1 MTFEAAYQE
10 VIDTGYKCAWLET
23 SRGVTLVRKNQPV
36 KTIAQQL
43 DRFKKY
49 LATSA
54 MIDGWYTICLIPSVS
69 SKDEPIAIKFYHG
82 HAANM
87 AENKNL
93 SYTVPEFSL
102 DKYLELVEENAKN
115 KAELD
120 YLRRENDRLQTRNE
134 HLEETADSLR
144 EGQATLS
151 AGPSKPIIETLAE
164 LIGAVSPVVAPFL
177 EEWRE
182 DRASKRKQEGGSL
195 DRIAKMMQ
203 QLTNNQAQQ
212 AQQLAEMQKR
222 QEAPGVLPEDAQPI
236 TVEDLA
242 GFFNAGQCTMEEAMK
257 VLDGQAPEVIQ
268 YFHQLIAMA

>member
-115 KAELD
+115 KAELE
-120 YLRRENDRLQTRNE
+120 YLRRENDKLQARNE

-151 AGPSKPIIETLAE
+151 TGPAKPMIETLAE
-164 LIGAVSPVVAPFL
+164 LIGAASPLVAPFL
-177 EEWRE
+177 EEWKADRE
-182 DRASKRKQEGGSL
+182 SKRKQEGGSL

-212 AQQLAEMQKR
+212 AQQLAEMQRR
-222 QEAPGVLPEDAQPI
+222 QQTPAPMPEDAQPI